1 MSLHNFTS
9 LRHTLLSNSY
19 ALIQFLKM
27 RSCGSQ
33 TERCGGG
40 TLELRAGERAL
51 DVRIRAG
58 GALSDAVVFGA
69 PVRLEDQGAAPGAW
83 LGEALGPPGG
93 GQWSPMVRLE
103 ESPEQ

>member
-1 MSLHNFTS
+1 M
-9 LRHTLLSNSY
+9 
-19 ALIQFLKM
+19 
-27 RSCGSQ
+27 
-33 TERCGGG
+33 
-40 TLELRAGERAL
+40 
-51 DVRIRAG
+51 RIRAG

-69 PVRLEDQGAAPGAW
+69 PVRLEDQGAAPSAW